1 MEHQLLDAPLSEEER
16 KDMADGK
23 GIHVQYLPGTFI
35 PVANKSNDYL
45 IDRQAQREQ
54 RSFSGVEG
62 FSMPDA
68 SLQESMGP
76 IQDHEA
82 EHLVPTDKAIMM
94 ARRKLAEYAAS
105 IDEKPE
111 LRGLSPETQYVRAA
125 SVLLDRTTDATQWA
139 KDALQAGAR
148 ARAES
153 LRMRKCVFSASSR

>member
-62 FSMPDA
+62 FSMQDA

-105 IDEKPE
+105 IDEKTGTARPE
-111 LRGLSPETQYVRAA
+111 PRDTIRARGLGAA
-125 SVLLDRTTDATQWA
+125 RPHDGCNPVGKGRV
-139 KDALQAGAR
+139 AGGCTGQSR
-148 ARAES
+148 I
-153 LRMRKCVFSASSR
+153 ASHV